1 MPRLPL
7 PLPRL
12 TLYTGGKEC
21 SLCEEQLA
29 LLRKTHPFHLTYFNI
44 RAPPQDV
51 DPREAKKWR
60 RLYQYDIPVLHLEDK
75 RVQKHRIDNEELAK
89 VLDEWREQKR
99 KELEETGETTA
110 QDTTLTTCNQIPP
123 NPPWRTALGRT
134 FFHLPSP
141 VGEYT
146 QHERNNA
153 EEESVKSWGYTDILK
168 RTFKDFSDVPVGS
181 DVEVVHL
188 HRQYPRKVQV
198 AAAAEEQL
206 EEGELEQD
214 NWTVDIDPMR
224 GYVEGDSNSII
235 FHDDDNSEPPNEPA
249 GHSLAQC
256 PYPRDQ
262 LQINHS
268 RELFFYARD
277 NLPPPWTERYL
288 HDYLNMRVTVQ
299 EKERRLELLETF
311 RPGAVGKELD
321 QAARMMVDD
330 SDSDE
335 MLSDEVQTTPQ
346 KWDKGE
352 YEWIRNIARWGY
364 PPGWTSALNPIE
376 ILKDR
381 ISSLETYDTA
391 YRFTPEPGEEL
402 VIFGDDDEDAELGM
416 RGVTLG
422 SADEGEEIKEEED
435 DGSEMSI
442 VSDSPSPPLSLS
454 SAPSPRP
461 LSPSDPPPP
470 SSPPPDLP
478 PPPPPPPS
486 DLPPPPP
493 PNRWADYH
501 TDMFASSR
509 LVVYDETRPFV
520 LGTYAL

>member
-21 SLCEEQLA
+21 SLCEVAKEQLA

-60 RLYQYDIPVLHLEDK
+60 RLYHARRMERAKAKGAGGDERDGRGKQAVEHQVKKRFEAYRSVLRFPSL
-75 RVQKHRIDNEELAK
+75 Q
-89 VLDEWREQKR
+89 
-99 KELEETGETTA
+99 TA

-146 QHERNNA
+146 QHERNKA
-153 EEESVKSWGYTDILK
+153 EEDECWNCL
-168 RTFKDFSDVPVGS
+168 
-181 DVEVVHL
+181 
-188 HRQYPRKVQV
+188 QQ
-198 AAAAEEQL
+198 
-206 EEGELEQD
+206 
-214 NWTVDIDPMR
+214 
-224 GYVEGDSNSII
+224 
-235 FHDDDNSEPPNEPA
+235 

-299 EKERRLELLETF
+299 EKERRLKLLETF
-311 RPGAVGKELD
+311 RPGEVGKELD

-335 MLSDEVQTTPQ
+335 MLVGEVQTTPQ

-364 PPGWTSALNPIE
+364 PPGWTSALSPIE

-391 YRFTPEPGEEL
+391 YRLTPEPGEEL
-402 VIFGDDDEDAELGM
+402 VIFDDEDEDAELGTP
-416 RGVTLG
+416 GVTLG
-422 SADEGEEIKEEED
+422 SADEGEGIKEEDD

-461 LSPSDPPPP
+461 LSPSDSPPPP
-470 SSPPPDLP
+470 SPPSDLP

-486 DLPPPPP
+486 GLPPPPP

-520 LGTYAL
+520 LGTYVL

>member
-1 MPRLPL
+1 MERAKAKGA
-7 PLPRL
+7 
-12 TLYTGGKEC
+12 GGDERDDRGKQAVEHQVKKRFEAYRSVLRFP
-21 SLCEEQLA
+21 SLQ
-29 LLRKTHPFHLTYFNI
+29 
-44 RAPPQDV
+44 
-51 DPREAKKWR
+51 
-60 RLYQYDIPVLHLEDK
+60 
-75 RVQKHRIDNEELAK
+75 
-89 VLDEWREQKR
+89 
-99 KELEETGETTA
+99 TA

-146 QHERNNA
+146 QHERNKA
-153 EEESVKSWGYTDILK
+153 EEESVKGWSYTDILK

-188 HRQYPRKVQV
+188 QRQYPRKVQV

-235 FHDDDNSEPPNEPA
+235 FHDDDDSEPPNEPA
-249 GHSLAQC
+249 GPSSFHGECWNCLQHGHSLPQC

-288 HDYLNMRVTVQ
+288 HDYLNMRVTLQ

-311 RPGAVGKELD
+311 RPGEVGKELD

-335 MLSDEVQTTPQ
+335 MLVDDAQTTPQ

-391 YRFTPEPGEEL
+391 YRLTPELGEEL
-402 VIFGDDDEDAELGM
+402 VIFGDDDEDVELGM
-416 RGVTLG
+416 RGVTHG
-422 SADEGEEIKEEED
+422 SADEGEGIKEEED

-454 SAPSPRP
+454 SAPSHRP
-461 LSPSDPPPP
+461 LTPSDSPPPP
-470 SSPPPDLP
+470 SPPPDLP
-478 PPPPPPPS
+478 PPPP
-486 DLPPPPP
+486 
-493 PNRWADYH
+493 NRRADYH